1 MNFMI
6 VERKM
11 SVEVLLAFR
20 AYLSLSATVSAAVAR
35 SFEGL
40 GVGRRFTQIHATSTG
55 RIARFS
61 GSLVLG

>member
-20 AYLSLSATVSAAVAR
+20 AYLSLLATVSAAVAR

-40 GVGRRFTQIHATSTG
+40 GRRFTQLPQAVSHA
-55 RIARFS
+55 FP
-61 GSLVLG
+61 VL

>member
-20 AYLSLSATVSAAVAR
+20 AYLSLLATVSVAVAR

-40 GVGRRFTQIHATSTG
+40 GRRFTQIHATSTG